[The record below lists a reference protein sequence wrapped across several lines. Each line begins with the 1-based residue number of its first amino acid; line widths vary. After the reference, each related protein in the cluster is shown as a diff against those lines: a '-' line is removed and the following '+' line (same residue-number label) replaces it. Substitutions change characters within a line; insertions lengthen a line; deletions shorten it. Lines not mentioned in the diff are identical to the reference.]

1 VSQKNVKNIAAS
13 IRQRLLNKA
22 KESSRPF
29 NELLQYYALERFLYR
44 LSVSKYADKFILKGA
59 LLFAVWRQSQIRST
73 VDIDLLGK
81 INNEPEAVTKVFQE
95 ICKVKVEDD
104 GLRFD
109 DSSVTAEQI
118 TVDADYQGVRVQLYG
133 YLGTARIRVQVD
145 IGFSDVIT
153 PGPERYDYPT
163 ILDSSEPK
171 LNCYNKETMIAE
183 KLQAMVKLDI
193 LNSRMKDIYDIW
205 VLSRQSGFN
214 GASLQKSI
222 INTFKRRETDVT
234 EDVAIFTERYYQND
248 EKLKQWQ
255 GFLRKSKVSDIPQDL
270 GCITGDIKAFIQPV
284 LISIVHKKEFKKTWK
299 PESQKWQ

>member
-1 VSQKNVKNIAAS
+1 MSQKNLKNVAAS

-22 KESSRPF
+22 KENSRPF

-44 LSVSKYADKFILKGA
+44 LSISKYADNFILKGA

-81 INNEPEAVTKVFQE
+81 ISNEPEAIINVFQD
-95 ICKVKVEDD
+95 ICKVKVEND
-104 GLRFD
+104 GIRFD

-153 PGPERYDYPT
+153 PGPERYDYPS
-163 ILDSSEPK
+163 ILDLSEPN

-205 VLSRQSGFN
+205 ILSRRFEFD
-214 GASLQKSI
+214 GAYLQKSI
-222 INTFKRRETDVT
+222 INTFKQRETEVT
-234 EDVAIFTERYYQND
+234 ENVAIFTERYFQD
-248 EKLKQWQ
+248 EEKLQQWR
-255 GFLRKSKVSDIPQDL
+255 GFVRKSKVSDVPKDL
-270 GCITGDIKAFIQPV
+270 SHIAGEIKIFIQPV
-284 LISIVHKKEFKKTWK
+284 LVSIVHNEVFNKTWN
-299 PESQKWQ
+299 PELQKWQ